1 MGVKETMRRI
11 ALGAVVRAQVTLCLM
26 ALLVFVQHE
35 ATAETDPPYGGTVY
49 IDKNWLTPSDP
60 SIYIGKSY
68 VGEETFTWFDFRNEQ
83 WTDSSAYS
91 YELNYEHGIKV
102 TASIH
107 TDNAQD
113 QIDDYLDAW
122 AFILGQVPARLLQGL
137 GEFQVVPS
145 KVGEEGLK
153 ANGST
158 NPTHVVLYANNPK
171 QRLDEELAGEFVE
184 EAIVHEIGHAVFYL
198 RQENGEWT
206 DAQTTGPCFISTYA
220 RGAPVFE
227 DIPETL
233 MPYLMLRLMPERVSE
248 PDKTS
253 INQCIQARSEVLDQW
268 LSEETFVAFPWS
280 PWPQEQSTLRVTLE
294 EPAVGL
300 VHMGVG
306 NLRGWA
312 VSSVGIRKVEA
323 FLDGKFLAKIPYG
336 GARGDVGAAFPD
348 IDDAG
353 LSGFGMSLNYSGL
366 SAGTHTLEVVAHGI
380 DNKTTSTSAQFQ
392 TVRFDREFIGAGE
405 VIDLN
410 AAASVLSNDQIQ
422 IENISIAGKSYNLLL
437 RWRTAEQGF
446 EIVEIQALD

>member
-1 MGVKETMRRI
+1 MSRI

-26 ALLVFVQHE
+26 ALLVFVQYE
-35 ATAETDPPYGGTVY
+35 AAADTDPPYDGTVY
-49 IDKNWLTPSDP
+49 IDKNWITPSDP

-68 VGEETFTWFDFRNEQ
+68 VGEDTFTWFDFRNEQ

-91 YELNYEHGIKV
+91 YELSYEHGIKV

-122 AFILGQVPARLLQGL
+122 AFILGQAPARLLQGL

-145 KVGEEGLK
+145 KVGGEGLK

-198 RQENGEWT
+198 RQENAEWT
-206 DAQTTGPCFISTYA
+206 DAQTTDPCFISTYA

-248 PDKTS
+248 SDSTS
-253 INQCIQARSEVLDQW
+253 INQCIQGRSEVLDRW
-268 LSEETFVAFPWS
+268 LSEDIFVAFPWS

-294 EPAVGL
+294 EPGAGL

-312 VSSVGIRKVEA
+312 VSSAGIRKVEA
-323 FLDGKFLAKIPYG
+323 FLDGKFLGEIPYG
-336 GARGDVGAAFPD
+336 GARIDVGLAFPD
-348 IDDAG
+348 IDGSDQ
-353 LSGFGMSLNYSGL
+353 SGFGMSYNYSEL
-366 SAGTHTLEVVAHGI
+366 PAGIHTIEVVAHSI
-380 DNKTTSTSAQFQ
+380 DNRTASDSAQFE
-392 TVRFDREFIGAGE
+392 TVRFDKQFIRAGE
-405 VIDLN
+405 AINLN
-410 AAASVLSNDQIQ
+410 AAASVLTDDQIQ

-446 EIVEIQALD
+446 EIVEIEALD